1 MFGIDFGYTTFAFL
15 IFFAVVVI
23 LYWLT
28 PKKYRYITLLIASLT
43 FYALV
48 SWKSLFFIT
57 GTIISMYFFA
67 RAISKNAAE
76 SKAYIQEHK
85 EEMSLEEK
93 KAYKEKNKKKRKTFM
108 ILAIVMN
115 IVMLAVMKYMD
126 FVIGNINGII
136 HWFNPNFSFAFLHLF
151 LPLGISFYV
160 FQAIGYIVDVYW
172 GKIEAEPNF
181 AKFALFLCYFPKV
194 MQGPIVRY
202 DEMKEE
208 LFGEHTF
215 DYDTFVMGLIR
226 TAWGYFKKL
235 VIADTLFTFI
245 RFGFNNVNSLS
256 NIEALLTI
264 FFYFVQDYCDF
275 SGYMDISIG
284 ISGALG
290 VKLPENFRRPYL
302 SRGIDEYWR
311 RWHMTLGA
319 WFKDY
324 VFYPLSISKLS
335 LKIGKASKKV
345 MPEFGKKIPA
355 VFGLIIVWFLTG
367 LWHGASWNYV
377 LWGLYYGAIIILSV
391 IFDPLIKK
399 FYAATHIKEHKA
411 SNVAWSI
418 FQWLRTIFLLGV
430 GKILFMAPSLG
441 DAWQLVS
448 KIFYFG
454 GYDITITNLNNQLGY
469 ISMIAA
475 IASFIAVVV
484 VDLIEEFHLKGELL
498 LPYFYKK
505 PIYVKWPLLIALLV
519 IIIWFGY
526 YGSGLPHYEFGY
538 VQF

>member
-28 PKKYRYITLLIASLT
+28 PRKYRYITLLIASLA
-43 FYALV
+43 FYALL
-48 SWKSLFFIT
+48 SWQSLFFIA
-57 GTIISMYFFA
+57 GTIVSMYFFA
-67 RAISKNAAE
+67 RAISKNASE

-85 EEMSLEEK
+85 GEMSLDEK
-93 KAYKEKNKKKRKTFM
+93 KAYKEKNRKIRKRYM
-108 ILAIVMN
+108 VLAVVIN
-115 IVMLAVMKYMD
+115 LLMLGVMKYTD
-126 FVIGNINGII
+126 FMIGNINGII

-160 FQAIGYIVDVYW
+160 FQAIAYIVDVYW
-172 GKIEAEPNF
+172 GKIEAEANF

-202 DEMKEE
+202 DEMKEA
-208 LFGEHTF
+208 LFGEHVF
-215 DYDTFVMGLIR
+215 DYDTFAMGLIR
-226 TAWGYFKKL
+226 AAWGYFKKL
-235 VIADTLFTFI
+235 VIADTLITFI
-245 RFGFNNVNSLS
+245 KFGFGYVDELS
-256 NIEALLTI
+256 NIEAFLVIL
-264 FFYFVQDYCDF
+264 FYFIQDYCDF

-284 ISGALG
+284 ISQSMG
-290 VKLPENFRRPYL
+290 VKLPENFARPYL

-335 LKIGKASKKV
+335 LNIGRASKKV

-391 IFDPLIKK
+391 AFDPLIKK
-399 FYAATHIKEHKA
+399 SMNVIYDEMGNTIKDIPEEYENLISKVFMLVFIHFPEEDVGIGNSWSFDTPKSGISWTYTISSISKKKVEVSFVGIMKTDNMSGVIEGSA
-411 SNVAWSI
+411 SI
-418 FQWLRTIFLLGV
+418 HPTMGV
-430 GKILFMAPSLG
+430 VTKSN
-441 DAWQLVS
+441 S
-448 KIFYFG
+448 KS
-454 GYDITITNLNNQLGY
+454 T
-469 ISMIAA
+469 ISMTD
-475 IASFIAVVV
+475 ASGNNSSVV
-484 VDLIEEFHLKGELL
+484 INTT
-498 LPYFYKK
+498 
-505 PIYVKWPLLIALLV
+505 ISVK
-519 IIIWFGY
+519 
-526 YGSGLPHYEFGY
+526 E
-538 VQF
+538 

>member
-23 LYWLT
+23 LYWVT
-28 PKKYRYITLLIASLT
+28 PRKYRYITLLIASLA
-43 FYALV
+43 FYALL
-48 SWKSLFFIT
+48 SWQSLFFIA
-57 GTIISMYFFA
+57 GTIVSMYFFA
-67 RAISKNAAE
+67 RAISKNASE

-85 EEMSLEEK
+85 GEMSLEEK
-93 KAYKEKNKKKRKTFM
+93 KSYKEKNRKIRKRYM
-108 ILAIVMN
+108 VLAVVIN
-115 IVMLAVMKYMD
+115 LLMLGVMKYTD
-126 FVIGNINGII
+126 FMIGNINGII

-160 FQAIGYIVDVYW
+160 FQAIAYIVDVYW
-172 GKIEAEPNF
+172 GRIEAEANF

-202 DEMKEE
+202 DEMKEA
-208 LFGEHTF
+208 LFGEHVF
-215 DYDTFVMGLIR
+215 DYDTFAMGLIR
-226 TAWGYFKKL
+226 AAWGYFKKL
-235 VIADTLFTFI
+235 VIADTLITFI
-245 RFGFNNVNSLS
+245 KFGFGYVDELS
-256 NIEALLTI
+256 NIEAFLVIL
-264 FFYFVQDYCDF
+264 FYFIQDYCDF

-284 ISGALG
+284 ISQSMG
-290 VKLPENFRRPYL
+290 VKLPENFARPYL

-335 LKIGKASKKV
+335 LNIGRASKKV

-391 IFDPLIKK
+391 AFDPLIKK
-399 FYAATHIKEHKA
+399 FYASTHIKEKKVLGKLWA
-411 SNVAWSI
+411 V
-418 FQWLRTIFLLGV
+418 FQWLRTILLLAI
-430 GKILFMAPSLG
+430 GKIIFMAPSVEEAWKLVAKMFAFG
-441 DAWQLVS
+441 D
-448 KIFYFG
+448 
-454 GYDITITNLNNQLGY
+454 YDVTITNVNNQIGY
-469 ISMIAA
+469 ISMIVALVC
-475 IASFIAVVV
+475 FIAVVV
-484 VDLIEEFHLKGELL
+484 VDLIEEFKLKGELL

-505 PIYVKWPLLIALLV
+505 PLYVRWPLLLALLV

-526 YGSGLPHYEFGY
+526 YGSGLQHFEFGY
-538 VQF
+538 AQF